1 MFKRGVGNYVIL
13 ALCVL
18 ALVLQPVKVFADDY
32 YYNSENEFISELN
45 SILGGEYFS
54 TFEIDQTVGNI
65 VGDFIVDFGSG
76 SYSVTLDDIIGGW
89 FFYSQQLSTLIVYPK
104 QTMVIKSFSAG
115 GTVTS
120 TWTTVRYIYRNGSIT
135 EQAAQSRN
143 TPLYKRNATGQTLAY
158 NIYSDNSAS
167 VFIDPYN
174 NSYNYDPDYL
184 DPSIPSIPSYPSG
197 DSNSYVPDADIG
209 QVNWPN
215 FIYALTSWFF
225 YNGIMRTNLPGEDAT
240 WNNSNWI
247 SIADAL
253 TYQFLCQ
260 TNFGSSEVT
269 WGNNTYPNYL
279 YQLSD
284 LMYMM
289 DESTGRLA
297 DYIEELEL
305 EDVGSNLADIK
316 SDLEAAFPAAE
327 VAINDS
333 VADTVLDDSS
343 GSGLTASKIV
353 GAKSDLDDS
362 LSKFSI
368 SLGSDAEF
376 SGVGSALD
384 GQDWSFWSQQTFD
397 NCYMFTFDPFEA
409 QLMDDEDVAIQE
421 DSLFKQLLGWD

>member
-1 MFKRGVGNYVIL
+1 MIKRGIGHYVVL
-13 ALCVL
+13 GLCVL
-18 ALVLQPVKVFADDY
+18 GLVLQPVIVFAD
-32 YYNSENEFISELN
+32 
-45 SILGGEYFS
+45 
-54 TFEIDQTVGNI
+54 
-65 VGDFIVDFGSG
+65 
-76 SYSVTLDDIIGGW
+76 SYSLS
-89 FFYSQQLSTLIVYPK
+89 YS
-104 QTMVIKSFSAG
+104 
-115 GTVTS
+115 
-120 TWTTVRYIYRNGSIT
+120 
-135 EQAAQSRN
+135 
-143 TPLYKRNATGQTLAY
+143 
-158 NIYSDNSAS
+158 
-167 VFIDPYN
+167 
-174 NSYNYDPDYL
+174 DYL
-184 DPSIPSIPSYPSG
+184 DWLSDLTGYTFQLFSSEDLPSVITGSEYYHSDSIISMFYNSGYPFAFISDLPSNIPVINYSAVFYRSFASSDGLGLTHYFTLDGTWMNISRYMVAVYPPQNVESIVGIYIGGDFSFFYGEHLYRVSNSSSSSPSIPTYPDGS
-197 DSNSYVPDADIG
+197 SNTYQPDANYG
-209 QVNWPN
+209 EVNWPN
-215 FIYALTSWFF
+215 FVYSLTSWFF
-225 YNGIMRTNLPGEDAT
+225 YNGIMRTNLPGDTAT

-269 WGNNTYPNYL
+269 WGNNTFPNYL

-297 DYIEELEL
+297 DYLEELEL

-353 GAKSDLDDS
+353 SAKTDLDDS
-362 LSKFSI
+362 LSKFSVT
-368 SLGSDAEF
+368 LGSDAEF

-409 QLMDDEDVAIQE
+409 QLMDGEDVATQE
-421 DSLFKQLLGWD
+421 DSLFKNLLGWD